1 MTAIAFFADRNVI
14 VALHVALAS
23 TLAHWRGPD
32 ALEIHLFHDGL
43 PEADLVRLRETIDLA
58 GKPAVFQPAPV
69 DLARVRGWR
78 SLYGSHMPYGRLF
91 LPELMPEH
99 QEVLYLD
106 ADVIVEMDVRD
117 ILRARGDDAVVSAM
131 KAWDFAHSHDAE
143 LASELGIG
151 RDEPYF
157 HSGLL
162 IMQLERWRQEELT
175 AKCIALGDRYAQRL
189 NSHDQTILNLVC
201 HGRIDPL
208 PDVLTSHLYPS
219 NDLGIEYGQGTIR
232 NFCGSPKPFDPL
244 GNVLNVH
251 FGLFN
256 QWLAHTAIA
265 GWSPNSIGQVQHIRR
280 NLRLLKPMIG
290 TALRIMASRIR
301 GRR

>member
-1 MTAIAFFADRNVI
+1 MTAVAFFADRNVV

-23 TLAHWRGPD
+23 TLAHWRGPEPLD
-32 ALEIHLFHDGL
+32 VRLFHDGL
-43 PEADLVRLRETIDLA
+43 PEATLTQLRETVELSR
-58 GKPAVFQPAPV
+58 KPALFQPAIV

-99 QEVLYLD
+99 DDVLYLD
-106 ADVIVEMDVRD
+106 ADVIVEIDVRD
-117 ILRARGDDAVVSAM
+117 IVRANDDGGVVSAM

-143 LASELGIG
+143 LASELGIPA
-151 RDEPYF
+151 DDQYF

-162 IMQLERWRQEELT
+162 IMNLNGWRREDLT
-175 AKCIALGDRYAQRL
+175 AKCVALGDRYPERL
-189 NSHDQTILNLVC
+189 HSHDQTILNIVC
-201 HGRIDPL
+201 HGRITPL
-208 PDVLTSHLYPS
+208 PHALTSHLYPS
-219 NDLGIEYGQGTIR
+219 NDLGVEYGQGTIR

-256 QWLAHTAIA
+256 AWLARTAIA
-265 GWSPNSIGQVQHIRR
+265 GWSPNRIAQVHHIRR

-290 TALRIMASRIR
+290 TALRIMTARIR